1 MLTKKFW
8 STFLVVFITLE
19 VTNLLFSLI
28 TAPVFNDPQV
38 MEVLRPDADLDSKMW
53 IIILMDLIW
62 SFLFVLIFSKGYE
75 NKGILEGVRYGIYI
89 GLFYSM
95 VTSYTT
101 YALFPMPYKFAL
113 TLFLTGLIQC
123 IILGIVAAL
132 VYKPKSAPV
141 T

>member
-1 MLTKKFW
+1 
-8 STFLVVFITLE
+8 
-19 VTNLLFSLI
+19 LI